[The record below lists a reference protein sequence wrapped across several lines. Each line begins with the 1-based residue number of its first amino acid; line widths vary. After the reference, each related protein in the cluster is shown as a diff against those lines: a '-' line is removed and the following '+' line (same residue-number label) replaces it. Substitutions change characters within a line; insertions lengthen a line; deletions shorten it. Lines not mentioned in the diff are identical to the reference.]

1 MPVVEKSEAYMLP
14 NHSCFGAMGVHFLEM
29 TSILPTLVKVSST
42 FHPDEFRR
50 DRRHFLEEF
59 VSTILSTTAARSL
72 VCQDMS
78 CFCPKKVTREDNSSP
93 FHLFGQLLYW
103 LFELLWVR
111 WSEMEAAKAEF
122 HSFIRQQR
130 QAEESASRSRAPSN
144 NVLAFC
150 NQSGFR
156 SRCNM

>member
-1 MPVVEKSEAYMLP
+1 MVEKSEAYMLP
-14 NHSCFGAMGVHFLEM
+14 NHSCFVAMGSYFLEV
-29 TSILPTLVKVSST
+29 TRILPTLSKVSSS
-42 FHPDEFRR
+42 FVPGELHR

-59 VSTILSTTAARSL
+59 VSTILSTTTTRSL

-78 CFCPKKVTREDNSSP
+78 CFCPKKVTGEADYSA
-93 FHLFGQLLYW
+93 FYLFGQLLYW
-103 LFELLWVR
+103 LFELFWVR
-111 WSEMEAAKAEF
+111 WSKMEAAKAES

-144 NVLAFC
+144 SVLAFC